1 MENYAKQSNNTY
13 CKMYK
18 RGIVSIIILLGSF
31 TLFAQIDSEMAQ
43 LDSITYAQ
51 YYHAQWKQLLQTADN
66 AIQSKKDFYWL
77 NVRAAIAASAIHKPY
92 RETSY
97 LQNITKEYP
106 FDPISLPLVYLNQ
119 LNTGQYAHAL
129 QTNHRMQ
136 SNTELQKYYTRRPV
150 VHSLSAES
158 GYKPSSNDSLY
169 KPLYYGQAGLAFR
182 IKHIPIYTAVSYL
195 KQQSYYGNMQQYQL
209 YVNATLPFK
218 RNWTVTPAL
227 HILHYNIENTI
238 TVNDSSVLQNSP
250 ILVGLNIAKLFHNFQ
265 YNFGVYYSN
274 LNYEKQLQIQPSVN
288 WYPLANNKIILN
300 AAANYIVQKNKV
312 ITSAT
317 ITYNPITL
325 LSFSG
330 SYLAA
335 NTRYFIEQNGLL
347 VNNSYDPTGNRY
359 LGMVTFFPR
368 INWSI
373 YVVYLYETK
382 TLNQDPL
389 PVITYNNQMGVLGIK
404 RAF

>member
-1 MENYAKQSNNTY
+1 
-13 CKMYK
+13 
-18 RGIVSIIILLGSF
+18 
-31 TLFAQIDSEMAQ
+31 
-43 LDSITYAQ
+43 
-51 YYHAQWKQLLQTADN
+51 
-66 AIQSKKDFYWL
+66 
-77 NVRAAIAASAIHKPY
+77 
-92 RETSY
+92 
-97 LQNITKEYP
+97 
-106 FDPISLPLVYLNQ
+106 
-119 LNTGQYAHAL
+119 
-129 QTNHRMQ
+129 
-136 SNTELQKYYTRRPV
+136 
-150 VHSLSAES
+150 
-158 GYKPSSNDSLY
+158 
-169 KPLYYGQAGLAFR
+169 
-182 IKHIPIYTAVSYL
+182 
-195 KQQSYYGNMQQYQL
+195 
-209 YVNATLPFK
+209 
-218 RNWTVTPAL
+218 
-227 HILHYNIENTI
+227 
-238 TVNDSSVLQNSP
+238 VNDSSVLQNSP

-347 VNNSYDPTGNRY
+347 VNNSYDPTENRY